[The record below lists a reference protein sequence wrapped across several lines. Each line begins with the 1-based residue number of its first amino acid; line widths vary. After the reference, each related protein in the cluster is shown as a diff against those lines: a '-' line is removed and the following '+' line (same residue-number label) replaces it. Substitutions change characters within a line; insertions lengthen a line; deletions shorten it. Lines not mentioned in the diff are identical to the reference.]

1 MLADPMLVAGAQS
14 TGDLEPAA
22 DEDGEPGR
30 VRAQRLT
37 RRLVEDPAVYLED
50 LDERDRQYFLT
61 QRGPLERRAA
71 DISGLQ
77 VERRRE
83 GSALIAA
90 GRELSDRPF
99 PGRSHRKQLA
109 LLLLTEL
116 CSLDQSRRAARP
128 GGESGAPVSVAED
141 RVLEIVGMLVARHR
155 EHWGFSPEDQVEVQ
169 AARGGGDPAAGGADA
184 AALRS
189 GRHAA
194 APRGV
199 PLPARRRQGRAAEL
213 VRRCRSSGGRP
224 MTATD
229 RFRPNRY
236 GIVSL
241 YQYAEQVF
249 SPEDGRLALRGRNTS
264 GKSKALELL
273 VPFVLDGDIT
283 PRKLDAFAS
292 PTRAKTM
299 RWNLIEC
306 TDDYGRDAKRI
317 GYVLAGFVRPRDDG
331 DGQVLTC
338 GIGLEAAR
346 GSDGIKDRWYFVTPQ
361 RIGIDLHLCRD
372 VRDERQPL
380 VKGDLADAVRAGG
393 GQLFDSQADYKE
405 ALRSALLP
413 FPSRELYEQHLE
425 VIRQLRKPKLSDKL
439 DIDGLGA
446 LLSRTLPVVDDALM
460 RRLGDSLERLQGMQG
475 EADAL
480 AQACEL
486 VAELAGGPFRAYA
499 RGVVATRAEALRQSE
514 SSFERARIAERS
526 ARAALAECET
536 ARREAEGQIQL
547 LDAERKQRQ
556 AEREALMAS
565 EDYKGLAALEERRR
579 EREEAA
585 ARLREREQE
594 HAKRAARLEQA
605 QQQHDEAATRSRDE
619 LDALESV
626 ATRLRDGATAAGL
639 ALAGADRLATGT
651 DQLAVGA
658 DQAGLERIEAA
669 LEMRRAEL
677 EQARVLHREL
687 HRARDAAD
695 ALREPL
701 EQAQTEV
708 EHAQAQHERAQEAL
722 EGARERVEQALDAWA
737 EQLVELELSDADVES
752 LRELLIDGRDGG
764 ARAGEFGRPR
774 LQALLGQ
781 QASLRA
787 RRDEFGTRLANVAER
802 LRALLSEGDPA
813 PAPRSPRRADRAG
826 RAGAP
831 LWLVC
836 DFAAELPAQE
846 RGPLEAALEEAGLLD
861 AWISPDGKPYEG
873 DSVLLPEPVDCP
885 SLAQLLRPAVGQTGI
900 DPDRVAAVLASVALE
915 GPLSVQPGSFR
926 LGPLHGRHAKSVPE
940 FIGAAA
946 REARRQAQIAAAQTE
961 QAELEGELAVL
972 AGEADQLEAAQA
984 RLRAEQDSVPPASD
998 VQATIRTLVSRADQ
1012 LANAELARAGLL
1024 SRRDSAED
1032 VVAAAR
1038 AAVAGHAG
1046 GAGLPAEEAQLEP
1059 LERALRTVATDL
1071 GEARIQLAGCEH
1083 ARTQLAAAE
1092 ATHAERAADA
1102 DESARREQA
1111 AGHQLGEAQGRLA
1124 ATERLHG
1131 AKAQEIQERSDQ
1143 LRRRLAAID
1152 SERSAADAGHLGASI
1167 GEANATRDVDDAIE
1181 AVERADGARAGAL
1194 QAVRQLG
1201 AHDLFSAGLGEEH
1214 APAGERQSG
1223 SWTLTTA
1230 LERVRALPELDQR
1243 VDLANRR
1250 RRVEESV
1257 SELAK
1262 RLVAFDMDAALR
1274 SDGELMLIQMSW
1286 HGAVRTLTQM
1296 VRELRE
1302 DLIRREQIMSEERRK
1317 GFGDALLSE
1326 IAEHLRVRVGEVR
1339 ASVRKRN
1346 ETLRRCKTGAG
1357 RWVQLRWQK
1366 ALEPEAERDV
1376 LALLEGQSV
1385 ELLGEAERRQL
1396 FAFFE
1401 ARIVLARGELLEN
1414 PHRPASAAD
1423 YLAQAFDYRS
1433 WWSFD
1438 LIAPRTESGAAP
1450 ADPGG
1455 AGQGVGRRA
1464 VGADAHAAAAP

>member
-1 MLADPMLVAGAQS
+1 
-14 TGDLEPAA
+14 
-22 DEDGEPGR
+22 
-30 VRAQRLT
+30 
-37 RRLVEDPAVYLED
+37 
-50 LDERDRQYFLT
+50 
-61 QRGPLERRAA
+61 
-71 DISGLQ
+71 
-77 VERRRE
+77 
-83 GSALIAA
+83 
-90 GRELSDRPF
+90 
-99 PGRSHRKQLA
+99 
-109 LLLLTEL
+109 
-116 CSLDQSRRAARP
+116 
-128 GGESGAPVSVAED
+128 
-141 RVLEIVGMLVARHR
+141 
-155 EHWGFSPEDQVEVQ
+155 
-169 AARGGGDPAAGGADA
+169 
-184 AALRS
+184 
-189 GRHAA
+189 
-194 APRGV
+194 
-199 PLPARRRQGRAAEL
+199 
-213 VRRCRSSGGRP
+213 

-229 RFRPNRY
+229 RFRPRRY

-317 GYVLAGFVRPRDDG
+317 GYVWAEFVRPRDDG
-331 DGQVLTC
+331 DEQVLTC
-338 GIGLEAAR
+338 GIGLEAVR

-380 VKGDLADAVRAGG
+380 VKGDLTEAVRAGG

-413 FPSRELYEQHLE
+413 FPSKELYEQHLE

-446 LLSRTLPVVDDALM
+446 LLSRTLPVLDDALM
-460 RRLGDSLERLQGMQG
+460 RRLGDSLERLQGMQS

-480 AQACEL
+480 ARACEL

-499 RGVVATRAEALRQSE
+499 RGVVATRAEALRQAE
-514 SSFERARIAERS
+514 SGFERARNAERG
-526 ARAALAECET
+526 ARAALAECEA
-536 ARREAEGQIQL
+536 ARREAAGQIQAL
-547 LDAERKQRQ
+547 EAERKQRQ

-565 EDYKGLAALEERRR
+565 EEYKGLAALEGRRR
-579 EREEAA
+579 EHREAA

-594 HAKRAARLEQA
+594 HAKRAAQLEQA
-605 QQQHDEAATRSRDE
+605 RQQHDAAAARSSDE

-639 ALAGADRLATGT
+639 ALAGADQPATGT
-651 DQLAVGA
+651 DQLATGTDQPA
-658 DQAGLERIEAA
+658 TGTDQAGLRRIEAA

-677 EQARVLHREL
+677 ERARALHREL
-687 HRARDAAD
+687 RRARDAAE

-701 EQAQTEV
+701 EQTQADVEQAQS
-708 EHAQAQHERAQEAL
+708 QHERAHDELEA
-722 EGARERVEQALDAWA
+722 ARERVEQGLEEWA
-737 EQLVELELSDADVES
+737 EQLVELALSDADIES
-752 LRELLIDGRDGG
+752 LRALLIEGHDAG
-764 ARAGEFGRPR
+764 ARTGELGRPR
-774 LQALLGQ
+774 LQVLLGE
-781 QASLRA
+781 QASLRV
-787 RRDEFGTRLANVAER
+787 RRDELGVRLAGVAER
-802 LRALLSEGDPA
+802 LRALLGQGDPA
-813 PAPRSPRRADRAG
+813 PAPRSPRPADRAD

-861 AWISPDGKPYEG
+861 AWISPDGTRYQG
-873 DSVLLPEPVDCP
+873 DSVLLPQPLSCP
-885 SLAQLLRPAVGQTGI
+885 SLAQLLRPAVGQTGV

-926 LGPLHGRHAKSVPE
+926 LGPLHGRHAKSEPE

-946 REARRQAQIAAAQTE
+946 REARRQAQIAAARAE
-961 QAELEGELAVL
+961 QAELQTELAVL
-972 AGEADQLEAAQA
+972 AGEADQLEAAQG
-984 RLRAEQDSVPPASD
+984 RLLAEQDRVPPAGE

-1012 LANAELARAGLL
+1012 LAGAERVRGGLL

-1032 VVAAAR
+1032 AVSLAR
-1038 AAVAGHAG
+1038 ATVAEHAR
-1046 GAGLPAEEAQLEP
+1046 GAGLPDDEAQLEP
-1059 LERALRTVATDL
+1059 VERALRILASDHD
-1071 GEARIQLAGCEH
+1071 EALRRHERCEH
-1083 ARTQLAAAE
+1083 ARTLLSGAQAA
-1092 ATHAERAADA
+1092 HAERAADA
-1102 DESARREQA
+1102 DQSAGHEQA
-1111 AGHQLGEAQGRLA
+1111 ARHQLSEAQGRLD

-1131 AKAQEIQERSDQ
+1131 AQAQEIQERIDR
-1143 LRRRLAAID
+1143 LRRRLAAIEG
-1152 SERSAADAGHLGASI
+1152 ERSAADDGHLRAGI
-1167 GEANATRDVDDAIE
+1167 GETNATRDVNDAIA
-1181 AVERADGARAGAL
+1181 AVQRADGARAGAL
-1194 QAVRQLG
+1194 HAVRQLG
-1201 AHDLFSAGLGEEH
+1201 EHDLFSAGLGEEH
-1214 APAGERQSG
+1214 APADERQSA
-1223 SWTLTTA
+1223 SWTLTSA
-1230 LERVRALPELDQR
+1230 LERVRALPELDER

-1262 RLVAFDMDAALR
+1262 RLVAFNMDAALR
-1274 SDGELMLIQMSW
+1274 SDGELMLVQMSW
-1286 HGAVRTLTQM
+1286 HGAVRTLPQM

-1302 DLIRREQIMSEERRK
+1302 DLMRRERIMSEERRK
-1317 GFGDALLSE
+1317 VFGDALLSE

-1339 ASVRKRN
+1339 TSVRKRN

-1366 ALEPEAERDV
+1366 ALEAEAERDV

-1385 ELLGEAERRQL
+1385 ELLGETERRRL
-1396 FAFFE
+1396 FEFFE
-1401 ARIVLARGELLEN
+1401 TRIVLARGELLEH

-1438 LIAPRTESGAAP
+1438 LMLHEPNRQPRRLTPAAQAKGSGGEQSVLMHMPLFATAASIYDMVPNAPRIIALDEAMDGID
-1450 ADPGG
+1450 DPTREQMFATLVDLDLDLFITSFDINPCVATVPRIGFYELHRDQAEWG
-1455 AGQGVGRRA
+1455 VYGQHFVWDGTHTIEV
-1464 VGADAHAAAAP
+1464 DD

>member
-1 MLADPMLVAGAQS
+1 
-14 TGDLEPAA
+14 
-22 DEDGEPGR
+22 
-30 VRAQRLT
+30 
-37 RRLVEDPAVYLED
+37 
-50 LDERDRQYFLT
+50 
-61 QRGPLERRAA
+61 
-71 DISGLQ
+71 
-77 VERRRE
+77 
-83 GSALIAA
+83 
-90 GRELSDRPF
+90 
-99 PGRSHRKQLA
+99 
-109 LLLLTEL
+109 
-116 CSLDQSRRAARP
+116 
-128 GGESGAPVSVAED
+128 
-141 RVLEIVGMLVARHR
+141 
-155 EHWGFSPEDQVEVQ
+155 
-169 AARGGGDPAAGGADA
+169 
-184 AALRS
+184 
-189 GRHAA
+189 
-194 APRGV
+194 
-199 PLPARRRQGRAAEL
+199 
-213 VRRCRSSGGRP
+213 

-317 GYVLAGFVRPRDDG
+317 GYVWAEFVRLRDDG
-331 DGQVLTC
+331 DEQVLTC
-338 GIGLEAAR
+338 GIGLEAVR

-380 VKGDLADAVRAGG
+380 VKGDLAEAVRAGG

-413 FPSRELYEQHLE
+413 FPSKDLYEQHLE

-460 RRLGDSLERLQGMQG
+460 RRLGDSLERLQGMQSD
-475 EADAL
+475 ADAL

-499 RGVVATRAEALRQSE
+499 RGVVATRAEALRQADGG
-514 SSFERARIAERS
+514 FERARNTERS
-526 ARAALAECET
+526 ARAALAEWEAAC
-536 ARREAEGQIQL
+536 REAEGQIQA

-605 QQQHDEAATRSRDE
+605 QQQHDEAATRSASE
-619 LDALESV
+619 LEALQTV
-626 ATRLRDGATAAGL
+626 ATRLHDGAGRAGL
-639 ALAGADRLATGT
+639 AVAST
-651 DQLAVGA
+651 DQPAA
-658 DQAGLERIEAA
+658 STDQAGLQRIEVA
-669 LEMRRAEL
+669 LEMRHAEL
-677 EQARVLHREL
+677 EQARTLHRDL
-687 HRARDAAD
+687 RRTRDAAD
-695 ALREPL
+695 ALRGPL
-701 EQAQTEV
+701 EQAQADV
-708 EHAQAQHERAQEAL
+708 EQAQGQHERAQDEL
-722 EGARERVEQALDAWA
+722 EGARERAEQALDAWA
-737 EQLVELELSDADVES
+737 ELLVELALSDADVQS
-752 LRELLIDGRDGG
+752 LRELLIEGHDAG
-764 ARAGEFGRPR
+764 ARAAELGRPR
-774 LQALLGQ
+774 LQALLGE
-781 QASLRA
+781 QASLSA
-787 RRDEFGTRLANVAER
+787 RRDELGTRLASVAER
-802 LRALLSEGDPA
+802 LRALLSQGDPA
-813 PAPRSPRRADRAG
+813 PAPRSPRPADRAG

-836 DFAAELPAQE
+836 DFAAELPAPE

-861 AWISPDGKPYEG
+861 AWISPDGKRYEG
-873 DSVLLPEPVDCP
+873 DSVLVPEPVAGP

-900 DPDRVAAVLASVALE
+900 GPDRVAAVLASVALE
-915 GPLSVQPGSFR
+915 GPLSVKPGSFR
-926 LGPLHGRHAKSVPE
+926 LGPLHGRHAKSQPE

-946 REARRQAQIAAAQTE
+946 RETRRQAQIAAAQAE
-961 QAELEGELAVL
+961 QSALEAELAAL

-984 RLRAEQDSVPPASD
+984 RLRAEQDNVPPASE
-998 VQATIRTLVSRADQ
+998 VQATIRTLASRADQ
-1012 LANAELARAGLL
+1012 LANAERARAGLL

-1032 VVAAAR
+1032 AVAAAR
-1038 AAVAGHAG
+1038 AAVAEHAG
-1046 GAGLPAEEAQLEP
+1046 GADLPAEETQLEP
-1059 LERALRTVATDL
+1059 LERALRAVATDL
-1071 GEARIQLAGCEH
+1071 GEARIQLAACEH

-1092 ATHAERAADA
+1092 AAHAERAADA
-1102 DESARREQA
+1102 DESARHQQA
-1111 AGHQLGEAQGRLA
+1111 ARHQLSEAQGRLD

-1131 AKAQEIQERSDQ
+1131 ATANEIQKRIDQ

-1152 SERSAADAGHLGASI
+1152 GERSAADADHLRASI
-1167 GEANATRDVDDAIE
+1167 GETNATRDVNDATA
-1181 AVERADGARAGAL
+1181 AVQRADGARAGAL
-1194 QAVRQLG
+1194 HAVRQLG
-1201 AHDLFSAGLGEEH
+1201 VHDLFSAGLGEEH
-1214 APAGERQSG
+1214 APADERQSRT
-1223 SWTLTTA
+1223 WTLTTA
-1230 LERVRALPELDQR
+1230 LERVRALPELDER

-1274 SDGELMLIQMSW
+1274 SDGELMLVQMSW
-1286 HGAVRTLTQM
+1286 HGAVRTLPQM

-1302 DLIRREQIMSEERRK
+1302 DLVRREQIMSEERRQV
-1317 GFGDALLSE
+1317 FGDALLSE
-1326 IAEHLRVRVGEVR
+1326 IAEHLRARVGEVR

-1366 ALEPEAERDV
+1366 ALESEAERDV

-1385 ELLGEAERRQL
+1385 ELLSDAERRQL
-1396 FAFFE
+1396 FEFFE
-1401 ARIVLARGELLEN
+1401 TRIVLARGELLDQAGQ
-1414 PHRPASAAD
+1414 RSAAD

-1438 LIAPRTESGAAP
+1438 LMLHEPNREPRRLTPAAQAKGSGGEQSVLMHMPLFATAASIYDMVPTSPRIIALDEAMDGIDDPTREQMFATLVELDLDLFITSFDINPCVATVPRIGFYELHRDQAEWGVY
-1450 ADPGG
+1450 
-1455 AGQGVGRRA
+1455 GQHFVWDGTRTIEVEN
-1464 VGADAHAAAAP
+1464 